1 MSDQGPVRGAVR
13 RRRLDEDRG
22 DLDAQAQLPLI
33 PPSCFYIRPVGVPSD
48 CRRSHARKD
57 IIAMSRIPFIEAR
70 FLDTAEIRYALEEC
84 FEQFLLDIR
93 SDKLR
98 PKVTLAEETDDL
110 DDETLPGLNE
120 DPVPILK
127 LGGND
132 RAYINRRV
140 AHLLERRKSASGLDH
155 LKKEDRD
162 RLEC

>member
-1 MSDQGPVRGAVR
+1 
-13 RRRLDEDRG
+13 
-22 DLDAQAQLPLI
+22 
-33 PPSCFYIRPVGVPSD
+33 
-48 CRRSHARKD
+48 
-57 IIAMSRIPFIEAR
+57 MSRIPFIEAR

-98 PKVTLAEETDDL
+98 PKVTLTEETDDL

-140 AHLLERRKSASGLDH
+140 ACLLERRKSASGLDH